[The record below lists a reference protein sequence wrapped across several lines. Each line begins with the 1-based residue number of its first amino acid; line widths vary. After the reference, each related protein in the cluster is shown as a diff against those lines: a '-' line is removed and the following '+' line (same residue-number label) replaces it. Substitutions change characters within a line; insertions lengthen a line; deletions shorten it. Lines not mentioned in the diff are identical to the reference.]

1 MGRVLL
7 QTLRSRRFAICVHA
21 GIWLLLYLGAVRF
34 GGKGPMFRDATA
46 VSAPSPRARRIDR
59 MAKLESLFSPGVWPR
74 TDADTNLASPFF
86 TRYFIPPAAS
96 PPPAPTTRKIEI
108 TYLGFYQSDGPRHA
122 MIKLADEFV
131 VRSVGAHVSTN
142 WFVGEVTFRTLTL
155 TNLAAQTTL
164 LPLNEKKEIEVPLQ

>member
-1 MGRVLL
+1 MRRFRL

-21 GIWLLLYLGAVRF
+21 GLWLLLYLGAVRF

-46 VSAPSPRARRIDR
+46 VSAPAQSPVPV
-59 MAKLESLFSPGVWPR
+59 AKLESLFSPGVWPKAV
-74 TDADTNLASPFF
+74 ADTNLANAFF
-86 TRYFIPPAAS
+86 TRHFIPPATL
-96 PPPAPTTRKIEI
+96 PPPAPTTRKIEV

-122 MIKLADEFV
+122 MLKLADEYV
-131 VRSVGAHVSTN
+131 ARPEGSHVSTN

-164 LPLNEKKEIEVPLQ
+164 LPLNEKKEIEVPIK